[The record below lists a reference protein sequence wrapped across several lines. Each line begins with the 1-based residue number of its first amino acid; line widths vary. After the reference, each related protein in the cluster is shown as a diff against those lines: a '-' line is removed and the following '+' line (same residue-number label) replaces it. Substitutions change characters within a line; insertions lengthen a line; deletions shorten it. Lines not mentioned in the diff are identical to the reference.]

1 MCKSNYFQNKS
12 CSIISRRAVMCEV
25 NLVKVQRVTV
35 KLLALFHNK

>member
-12 CSIISRRAVMCEV
+12 CSITSRRAVMCEV
-25 NLVKVQRVTV
+25 NLVKVQCVTV